1 MTVNKFE
8 ILNEF
13 FFIGMEKFFNIKTR
27 YSGLLPSTI
36 VLVCT
41 VRALRMHGGGAINPN
56 VSVTP
61 VEKEVTV
68 FCSTCL

>member
-1 MTVNKFE
+1 MN
-8 ILNEF
+8 

-61 VEKEVTV
+61 VEKEVTE
-68 FCSTCL
+68 FCLIFLYDYLMTLFF

>member
-1 MTVNKFE
+1 
-8 ILNEF
+8 
-13 FFIGMEKFFNIKTR
+13 MEEFFNIKTR

-61 VEKEVTV
+61 VEKEVTK